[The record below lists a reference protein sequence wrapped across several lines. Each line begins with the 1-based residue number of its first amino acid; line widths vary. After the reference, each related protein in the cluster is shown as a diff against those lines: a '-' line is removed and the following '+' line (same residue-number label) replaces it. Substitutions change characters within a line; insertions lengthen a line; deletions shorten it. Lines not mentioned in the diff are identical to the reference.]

1 MPLEKIVQV
10 QYQAIVERA
19 RERSKGFVVPKEG
32 WIRTV
37 RKALNMSGA
46 QLANRLSLSRASVSN
61 AEKAELEGGV
71 TIKKMEQMALG
82 LGCRFVYFVVPEKPI
97 EDVLSEH
104 AQKKAEVIVSL
115 ASQQMALE
123 AQTLSNEQLRFE
135 VDRLKKELL
144 KEMPSDFWG
153 SSKS

>member
-1 MPLEKIVQV
+1 MSLDKIVQV

-19 RERSKGFVVPKEG
+19 RKRSEGFTVPKEG

-46 QLANRLSLSRASVSN
+46 QLASRLNLSRASVSN
-61 AEKAELEGGV
+61 AEKAELAGGI
-71 TIKKMEQMALG
+71 TIKKMEQIAQG
-82 LGCRFVYFVVPEKPI
+82 LGCRFVYFVVPENSI

-104 AQKKAEVIVSL
+104 AQKKAEEIVSL

-123 AQTLSNEQLRFE
+123 SQALSYEQLRFE
-135 VDRLKKELL
+135 VDRLKRELL
-144 KEMPSDFWG
+144 NKVPSDFWG
-153 SSKS
+153 SSKR